1 MDEPCESQQQVVWML
16 QVESEMQKVAD
27 AADISVLFFSAGA
40 SFLWQNMQLCYLN
53 RFLQLWTVQI
63 SYLEVW
69 NIFRGIFW

>member
-1 MDEPCESQQQVVWML
+1 ML

-53 RFLQLWTVQI
+53 RFLQL
-63 SYLEVW
+63 
-69 NIFRGIFW
+69 